1 MKQQYIN
8 QNESILQGQN
18 SRNIQ
23 DIQDIKQLNSSKF
36 ISSSKE
42 SFSQKQNSRKQSG
55 ETIFGNDF
63 FGNTIDTCIDTIEEQ
78 SLNQVNDDIIN
89 DYQNDQF
96 RSMYD
101 KQKTPTN
108 FYSSFRNYQSDKSSI
123 FQRFNSNLS
132 QQDSQK
138 TNNQKFILDQSQN
151 NLSINNKKNQLTGDR
166 DEDLYPQLNILRK
179 TSSILLKNNLSL
191 NLSSKH
197 LSEQQENKNLS
208 LLSSK
213 RTIKTEKSDSQT
225 EDRNQSGLYKL
236 QRMLNEDKIYF
247 DKKNIES
254 QNPYFSLQISQNGLV
269 KQKNPGIK
277 RQNTMLLKKANL
289 IEQQKELS
297 TPKNHLNVAEH
308 NFSHSSSTF
317 KESIRSDNS
326 KVNQQNQSDQ
336 QISQEQQIENQFQY
350 SNKEQQQQLQQQ
362 QYQQSQ
368 NSQVE
373 QNESINKLFLFYNT
387 QAKKKKNAD
396 HERFQKRRQNET
408 RIYNEFEP
416 RLKTFTKF
424 GFKMIEKEQNDY
436 LKPFMREFQANEPK
450 GTMYVSDLW
459 SDVNILKFLGNC
471 RMIRDKLVL
480 IKLAQKYQSREN
492 LLKQINNSNQL
503 YFSNGRVTQQEMY
516 NISSILKKIYS
527 ENKQKGGSSS
537 GHHTPRT
544 PGKER
549 DSLLFGQKASILNR
563 KEELNL
569 MNTIHM
575 NEVKKS
581 HQKIQDK
588 TLIEPFQQKI
598 FDKNKKSYLEQLQ
611 QNSNRRLS
619 KPKTELISESLLL
632 KSQQHKDPLS
642 KNNLYKSSYP
652 IIHKQAKSQI
662 LNKIYDK
669 QDLQFNNMKFK
680 PLDVMNTSQKQFD
693 LENSQALS
701 DSRKLSLKN
710 DKSLQLKI
718 KNQQQ
723 TKMMEWIDQIDQ
735 EIIDN
740 DQLYDQLNRHIEKLQ
755 DVIIKRNDEYNS
767 DQ

>member
-1 MKQQYIN
+1 MKQEFVN
-8 QNESILQGQN
+8 QNEFVQQDAN
-18 SRNIQ
+18 NI
-23 DIQDIKQLNSSKF
+23 DNEDFQDIKPLNYFKFMSSK
-36 ISSSKE
+36 KD

-55 ETIFGNDF
+55 ETMFGSYF
-63 FGNTIDTCIDTIEEQ
+63 FGNAIDTQIDTIEEQ
-78 SLNQVNDDIIN
+78 SLNQINYDIIN
-89 DYQNDQF
+89 DFQSDQVN
-96 RSMYD
+96 SKYE

-108 FYSSFRNYQSDKSSI
+108 FYSSYRNFQSDKSSI
-123 FQRFNSNLS
+123 FQRFNSNVS
-132 QQDSQK
+132 QQDNK
-138 TNNQKFILDQSQN
+138 VNNQKFILDLSQN
-151 NLSINNKKNQLTGDR
+151 NLSINIKKNQQVGSR
-166 DEDLYPQLNILRK
+166 DDDFYPELNILKK
-179 TSSILLKNNLSL
+179 TSSVLLKNNLSL
-191 NLSSKH
+191 NLSNKH
-197 LSEQQENKNLS
+197 LSEQKENKNPS

-213 RTIKTEKSDSQT
+213 RSAKTEKSSIQT

-236 QRMLNEDKIYF
+236 QRMINEDKIFF
-247 DKKNIES
+247 DKKNVES

-269 KQKNPGIK
+269 KLKNPGIE
-277 RQNTMLLKKANL
+277 RQNSMLLKKANL
-289 IEQQKELS
+289 IELQKELS
-297 TPKNHLNVAEH
+297 TPKN
-308 NFSHSSSTF
+308 SSSIEHSFSNSSSMF
-317 KESIRSDNS
+317 KDSRRSDKNNS
-326 KVNQQNQSDQ
+326 RINQLSQSHK
-336 QISQEQQIENQFQY
+336 QINLEDQIE
-350 SNKEQQQQLQQQ
+350 
-362 QYQQSQ
+362 YQCQNYESQS
-368 NSQVE
+368 E
-373 QNESINKLFLFYNT
+373 
-387 QAKKKKNAD
+387 
-396 HERFQKRRQNET
+396 RQNET

-527 ENKQKGGSSS
+527 QNKSKGSSSS

-569 MNTIHM
+569 INSIHM
-575 NEVKKS
+575 NEAKKS
-581 HQKIQDK
+581 HQKSYDK
-588 TLIEPFQQKI
+588 TLIQPFQQKI
-598 FDKNKKSYLEQLQ
+598 FDKNRKSYLEQLQ

-619 KPKTELISESLLL
+619 KPKSELISENLLL
-632 KSQQHKDPLS
+632 KSQQQHQELSS

-652 IIHKQAKSQI
+652 AIHKQAKSQI
-662 LNKIYDK
+662 INSIKER
-669 QDLQFNNMKFK
+669 QDFQLNNMKFK
-680 PLDVMNTSQKQFD
+680 HLDSMTTSQKQFD
-693 LENSQALS
+693 SENSLS
-701 DSRKLSLKN
+701 NDQKKFSFKN
-710 DKSLQLKI
+710 DKSFQLKI

-723 TKMMEWIDQIDQ
+723 TKMMEWIEQIDQ

-740 DQLYDQLNRHIEKLQ
+740 DQLYDQLNKHIEKLQ
-755 DVIIKRNDEYNS
+755 DVIIKRNDEYKTEL
-767 DQ
+767 

>member
-1 MKQQYIN
+1 MKQEFIN
-8 QNESILQGQN
+8 QNELQGLHERDN
-18 SRNIQ
+18 Q
-23 DIQDIKQLNSSKF
+23 DIQDIKPLNQSKF
-36 ISSSKE
+36 ISSKKD
-42 SFSQKQNSRKQSG
+42 SFSLKQNSRKQSG
-55 ETIFGNDF
+55 ETIFGSDF
-63 FGNTIDTCIDTIEEQ
+63 FGNTIDTYIDTIEEQ
-78 SLNQVNDDIIN
+78 SLNQINDDIISQF
-89 DYQNDQF
+89 QNDQVNQK
-96 RSMYD
+96 YE

-123 FQRFNSNLS
+123 FQRFNSNTS
-132 QQDSQK
+132 QQDNQDSNQ
-138 TNNQKFILDQSQN
+138 NNILDMSQN
-151 NLSINNKKNQLTGDR
+151 NHSINNKKVSQIGSK
-166 DEDLYPQLNILRK
+166 DEDFYPELNILRK
-179 TSSILLKNNLSL
+179 TSSVLFKNNLSL
-191 NLSSKH
+191 NLSNKPIS
-197 LSEQQENKNLS
+197 QQKENKNPS

-213 RTIKTEKSDSQT
+213 RTFKTEISPSHSDN
-225 EDRNQSGLYKL
+225 RNQSGLYKL

-247 DKKNIES
+247 DKKNVES

-269 KQKNPGIK
+269 KLKNPGIE
-277 RQNTMLLKKANL
+277 RQNSMLLKKANL

-297 TPKNHLNVAEH
+297 TPKNNSNVEH
-308 NFSHSSSTF
+308 NFSNSSSIF
-317 KESIRSDNS
+317 KESSRSEKISSRFNLQS
-326 KVNQQNQSDQ
+326 QNHK
-336 QISQEQQIENQFQY
+336 QINQEQQIENESQ
-350 SNKEQQQQLQQQ
+350 NTNNEQ
-362 QYQQSQ
+362 QYQQQ
-368 NSQVE
+368 KQQKGQID

-387 QAKKKKNAD
+387 QTKKKKVAEP
-396 HERFQKRRQNET
+396 ERFQKRRQNET

-503 YFSNGRVTQQEMY
+503 YFSNGRVSQQEMY

-527 ENKQKGGSSS
+527 ENKSKGSSS

-569 MNTIHM
+569 INTIHM

-581 HQKIQDK
+581 HQKSYDK
-588 TLIEPFQQKI
+588 TLIQPFQLNI

-619 KPKTELISESLLL
+619 KPKSELISESLLL
-632 KSQQHKDPLS
+632 KSQQYQELSS
-642 KNNLYKSSYP
+642 KNSLYKSSYP
-652 IIHKQAKSQI
+652 AIHKQAKSQI
-662 LNKIYDK
+662 LNQIKER
-669 QDLQFNNMKFK
+669 QDFQSNNMKFK
-680 PLDVMNTSQKQFD
+680 PLDNMTTSQKQFD
-693 LENSQALS
+693 LENQLS
-701 DSRKLSLKN
+701 NESRKFSLKN
-710 DKSLQLKI
+710 DKSFQLKI

-723 TKMMEWIDQIDQ
+723 MKMMEWLDQIDQ

-740 DQLYDQLNRHIEKLQ
+740 DQLYDQLNKHIEKLQ
-755 DVIIKRNDEYNS
+755 DVIIKRNDEYKS
-767 DQ
+767 EL